1 MRPTAQCVLPDPN
14 RLETCIGDLSL
25 IDKLYAQASMGR
37 TDRAFDSGTVYLP
50 KRTTT
55 PALRLSEFCTLVVVF
70 GNWVR
75 R

>member
-1 MRPTAQCVLPDPN
+1 MPMRVSSRK
-14 RLETCIGDLSL
+14 RLEWILGDSSL

-55 PALRLSEFCTLVVVF
+55 PALRLREFWTLVVVL